1 MDTAPRPFSR
11 LARHGLLL
19 APLLLSGCLSGLDS
33 SLLKPGAAETEPL
46 SSRFETP
53 EYKAQRALALVKA
66 SALYAQGGTGKGVSV
81 AIIDSGLNPELSE
94 FKDRLATLGH
104 DYVRDVPELIDPHGH
119 GTQMAGIIAA
129 NRDGQGMHGI
139 AFDAKLIAMR
149 IGDNNEPF
157 FFDDQIAR
165 AWKDS
170 FAAGARI
177 LSNSWAN
184 DIPATEITE
193 ARYKQ
198 VMGDSLPVARQL
210 VADGAVFVFPT
221 GNELRREPL
230 AEPGLPVALPEL
242 EKGWIAVVALKNDGT
257 LINQKSNYCGV
268 AERWCIAVPG
278 GDGGV
283 DKGLL
288 TTSAKGGYK
297 ETAGTSPAVALVSG
311 ALAALQSRFPEL
323 TPQQLR
329 DVLLDSANNNGF
341 FAKGEAYGRGLM
353 DLAAAT
359 RLAGERAKQQP
370 TNLAYR

>member
-1 MDTAPRPFSR
+1 MDAVLHRLLSLPR
-11 LARHGLLL
+11 GLLL
-19 APLLLSGCLSGLDS
+19 TPLLLGGCLYDLDFS
-33 SLLKPGAAETEPL
+33 QLSQPGKTGIEPL
-46 SSRFETP
+46 SSVFETP
-53 EYKAQRALALVKA
+53 EYHAQRALAVVKA
-66 SALYAQGGTGKGVSV
+66 SALYAQGGTGKGINV
-81 AIIDSGLNPELSE
+81 ALIDSGLNTELPE
-94 FKDRLATLGH
+94 FKGRLATPGH
-104 DYVRDVPELIDPHGH
+104 DYVRDLPELIDPHGH
-119 GTQMAGIIAA
+119 GTQMAGMIAA

-230 AEPGLPVALPEL
+230 AEPGLPMALPEL

-257 LINQKSNYCGV
+257 VINQKSNYCGV

-278 GDGGV
+278 GDGGLG
-283 DKGLL
+283 KGLL

-329 DVLLDSANNNGF
+329 DVLLDSANHSGLY
-341 FAKGEAYGRGLM
+341 AKSEAYGRGLM
-353 DLAAAT
+353 DLAAAA
-359 RLAGERAKQQP
+359 RLAAEREKSQTAG
-370 TNLAYR
+370 